1 MWQEIREW
9 FRPTERAGTR
19 TSAKT
24 ARIEPERG
32 IVAQSPRRE
41 TSRPDSWGGRVP
53 ALDRLHEEATGFGAV
68 AGVADQ
74 PDEAELLDFLASDL
88 DPVPADPA
96 FRERLRDDL
105 WEMLEDARV
114 ERSKD

>member
-9 FRPTERAGTR
+9 FQPTERASGR
-19 TSAKT
+19 TEMKQ
-24 ARIEPERG
+24 ARGESESEIDPSSSRRDVSGPDLRRVRLSTPDRVDIEAP
-32 IVAQSPRRE
+32 A
-41 TSRPDSWGGRVP
+41 GGEV
-53 ALDRLHEEATGFGAV
+53 V
-68 AGVADQ
+68 GVAAP

-96 FRERLRDDL
+96 FRERLRDEL
-105 WEMLEDARV
+105 WEILEAARV